1 MIRRHVLAALTAG
14 IEAGDED
21 VARTSLAAIDWVLRF
36 PARRRLEAALLDAT
50 IAVGAAAGDDVRAVR
65 HRLRAAVLIVANAP
79 PCELADRDAVTAAY
93 ADVAVPAPP
102 RLPIVTGLAAV
113 ATMACA
119 MVLVFA
125 MVRVVTVGAAN
136 GEFRRPS
143 PPPVAGAFRTGGAPL
158 HNSAIERVLAVEL
171 PALDAHR
178 VTDEPGRKSRVASL
192 RDHRA
197 FSNHGSDL
205 AAAWRNLVDTFA
217 HWQELG
223 SSVHSTHR
231 RAAIASRELR
241 ARVLVMSDQLAAV
254 GLGYVLDVEVGDD
267 PRQRAGIYA
276 FRVDEVGFVRAGT
289 ARQRVLGV
297 RRLDH
302 LTDEVTILGMTA
314 GERQE
319 SRDPI
324 VLLDEVDD
332 KVRTQILPVLGGQP
346 YLVGDDS
353 WARTTQGRRVALAAS
368 EAIRRELHTALG
380 FDVGSLERATARCRK
395 LVTSSVR
402 HHEAQHGFDRDRDL
416 PYPPGLAHAGPASSP
431 LALRTRYELSGYLSE
446 LASDIWLPQLTLWN
460 LSRHAFRRTPKR
472 VEEAYVAV
480 YVIEGLARQLGIP
493 SPGPVIHHGA
503 IDRDRLAAL
512 AIPLAERS
520 TTELRS
526 AAAALWAASFGTRLV
541 RITDD

>member
-21 VARTSLAAIDWVLRF
+21 VARASLAAIDWVLRF

-50 IAVGAAAGDDVRAVR
+50 IAVGAGAAGNDVRAVR
-65 HRLRAAVLIVANAP
+65 HRLRAAMLIAARAP
-79 PCELADRDAVTAAY
+79 ACDLGDRDVVTAAY
-93 ADVAVPAPP
+93 ADVAVPPPP

-119 MVLVFA
+119 MVVVFA

-136 GEFRRPS
+136 AEFRRPS
-143 PPPVAGAFRTGGAPL
+143 PPPGAGAFRSGGVPI

-171 PALDAHR
+171 PALDSHR
-178 VTDEPGRKSRVASL
+178 VTDEAGRKSRVASL

-197 FSNHGSDL
+197 FANHGSDL

-223 SSVHSTHR
+223 SSARSTHR

-241 ARVLVMSDQLAAV
+241 ARVFVMSDQLAVV

-267 PRQRAGIYA
+267 PRQRTGIYA
-276 FRVDEVGFVRAGT
+276 FRIDEVGFVRADS

-314 GERQE
+314 GER
-319 SRDPI
+319 RDPI

-353 WARTTQGRRVALAAS
+353 WARTTQGRRVAVAAS

-380 FDVGSLERATARCRK
+380 FDVGSLDRATARCRK

-402 HHEAQHGFDRDRDL
+402 HHEAQHGFDRDREL
-416 PYPPGLAHAGPASSP
+416 PYPPALAHAGPASSP
-431 LALRTRYELSGYLSE
+431 LALRTRHELSGYLSE
-446 LASDIWLPQLTLWN
+446 LASDTWLPQLTLWN

-472 VEEAYVAV
+472 LEEAYVAV
-480 YVIEGLARQLGIP
+480 FVIEGLARQLGIP

-526 AAAALWAASFGTRLV
+526 AAAALWAASFGTRLA